1 MKERSRRTWLMLAL
15 LTYSL
20 ATALTLGLKS
30 LQSNVSGPTETAA
43 MQLQGAPAEDENSV
57 APDADEGSKTIACS
71 QRDCLPP
78 KVELAIVL
86 TEETQPHES
95 MTFEGKAFLARGD
108 DIPSKSK
115 D

>member
-1 MKERSRRTWLMLAL
+1 MLAL

-20 ATALTLGLKS
+20 AAAMTLGLKS
-30 LQSNVSGPTETAA
+30 LQTHMTAPAQSAA
-43 MQLQGAPAEDENSV
+43 MQLQGASDDDENSV
-57 APDADEGSKTIACS
+57 APDADEGSKTITCS

-78 KVELAIVL
+78 KVELAIAL

-95 MTFEGKAFLARGD
+95 KAFEGKAFLARAD
-108 DIPSKSK
+108 DVPSKSK